1 MSLKRLQ
8 KIQFNINDKI
18 GQIEK
23 LVGKE
28 GDNLTRGLE
37 IQLLHNSVV
46 VDDISDIDCM
56 LIAKQKGAGVED
68 TFVVPSIKVNNKFEI
83 IYPSNL
89 MKKGIVEAEIRF
101 TQGEQILTSFIFGI
115 DMARTLVVEE
125 ITDSIYEQRL
135 IDVIVEVVANEEA
148 RIANENTRIKNENE
162 RLASETERKSSEIER
177 DNQESIRQSN
187 EDARIDEENTRQSNE
202 STRQTNESI
211 RESNEIT
218 RQSNEN
224 TRKSNEEDRV
234 AFYEMLQQ
242 MLENGE
248 LNGEVTLA
256 ELNELAGEGRTNETV
271 KGNADDIQDITKTLN
286 SHLAENS
293 NIHKAFG
300 EGSIYF
306 AHRGFSGYYPENTI
320 LSINKAQQ
328 YGFKGVEV
336 DVGYTLDGDWVL
348 MHDSTVDRTTNGTG
362 ILSNL
367 TTNYIKSLE
376 IDGGNGVEF
385 LENTN
390 GMGDKKVP
398 FLYEAL
404 EVCNRNGLYLQIE
417 IKSSGLNY
425 IDDLLSMIED
435 YNMVDR
441 VFIISFNYSQLE
453 FIRNISDKFML
464 MHVVDSVTESIIN
477 DVYALGNCGI
487 SANYNSNSL
496 NVKDLIKKCHNKNIV
511 IGFWTVN
518 SLTTAD
524 DLVGMGA
531 DFITSDTIKGGKY
544 IVGKR
549 GYTFRSTSV
558 LGFRKDYGYS
568 DCTIEIIHDSTVP
581 LSGDNAVRVTH
592 AVPFEGPI
600 DANNGQAHASSN
612 FAGYHTHKIEV
623 FTKTEKSD
631 GFIMVF
637 RNRETGDII
646 NPNNLPWGY
655 WCNVIVLGK
664 DRIN

>member
-1 MSLKRLQ
+1 MMKQMFKAMPNSPVTRITTTVTADATTIPVLEGSKLPPGP
-8 KIQFNINDKI
+8 NIAVLGI
-18 GQIEK
+18 GADSETIIYEANSNGT
-23 LVGKE
+23 LTGV
-28 GDNLTRGLE
+28 TRGVEGNKREWPKGTE
-37 IQLLHNSVV
+37 IARFYTAYDH
-46 VDDISDIDCM
+46 
-56 LIAKQKGAGVED
+56 D
-68 TFVVPSIKVNNKFEI
+68 TFVENILSI
-83 IYPSNL
+83 
-89 MKKGIVEAEIRF
+89 
-101 TQGEQILTSFIFGI
+101 
-115 DMARTLVVEE
+115 
-125 ITDSIYEQRL
+125 
-135 IDVIVEVVANEEA
+135 VAINA
-148 RIANENTRIKNENE
+148 
-162 RLASETERKSSEIER
+162 
-177 DNQESIRQSN
+177 
-187 EDARIDEENTRQSNE
+187 
-202 STRQTNESI
+202 I
-211 RESNEIT
+211 RE
-218 RQSNEN
+218 
-224 TRKSNEEDRV
+224 
-234 AFYEMLQQ
+234 
-242 MLENGE
+242 
-248 LNGEVTLA
+248 
-256 ELNELAGEGRTNETV
+256 
-271 KGNADDIQDITKTLN
+271 GN
-286 SHLAENS
+286 
-293 NIHKAFG
+293 
-300 EGSIYF
+300 IYF

-336 DVGYTLDGDWVL
+336 DVRYTLDGDWVL

-362 ILSNL
+362 VVSNL
-367 TTNYIKSLE
+367 TTNYIRSLE

-385 LENTN
+385 FENTS

-441 VFIISFNYSQLE
+441 VFIISSNYSQLE

-544 IVGKR
+544 IVRKE
-549 GYTFRSTSV
+549 GYTFRVTEGSLV
-558 LGFRKDYGYS
+558 FRKDYGYS
-568 DCTIEIIHDSTVP
+568 DCTIEIIHDPAVP

-592 AVPFEGPI
+592 AVPFEGTI
-600 DANNGQAHASSN
+600 DGNTNNGQAHASSN
-612 FAGYHTHKIEV
+612 FTGYHTHKIEV
-623 FTKTEKSD
+623 FTKTEKSA

-646 NPNNLPWGY
+646 NPNNLPGVY